1 MTSKELTGASLS
13 PNQEEVHDSGEED
26 CEGSSSNNSGN
37 DYGAEANSD
46 RDDSSPKVD
55 ITG

>member
-46 RDDSSPKVD
+46 CDDSSPKVD

>member
-1 MTSKELTGASLS
+1 MTSEELTASGLS
-13 PNQEEVHDSGEED
+13 PNKEEVHDFGEED
-26 CEGSSSNNSGN
+26 CEGSSSNNGGN
-37 DYGAEANSD
+37 DDGAEANSD